1 MSPTKNQKIKCLVW
15 DLDHTIWDG
24 VLLEDENVVLKPG
37 ILDIIKKLDELGI
50 LQSIASKNEYNTAM
64 EKLKKFGIQD
74 YFLYPQIHWNS
85 KAHSIEQI
93 QKAINIGIDTLAF
106 IDDQPFER
114 EEVNHSHPEV
124 LCIDA
129 VDVHKVLDMPEMNP
143 RFITGES
150 AIRRQLYMSDIK
162 RQEIEK
168 EFVGPQEDF
177 LASLNM
183 ELSIAPAVEEDL
195 KRAEELT
202 MRTHQLNTTGYTY
215 SYDELDVIRK
225 SDDHILL
232 VASLDDKYGTYGKIG
247 LVLIKVVENVW
258 TISLFLMSCRVMSRG
273 VGSIMINY
281 LRKEAQKRNAKLR
294 AEMISTDR
302 NRMMYMTYKFSGFK
316 EIEQK
321 DQFTLFEN
329 DLSNIPDYPDYV
341 KLNIT
346 DPEEN
351 LNKK

>member
-1 MSPTKNQKIKCLVW
+1 MSKNQKIKCLVW
-15 DLDHTIWDG
+15 DLDNTIWNG
-24 VLLEDENVVLKPG
+24 VLLEDNNVTINPG
-37 ILDIIKKLDELGI
+37 ILDIIKKLDKRGI
-50 LQSIASKNEYNTAM
+50 LQSIASKNEYNAAM
-64 EKLKKFGIQD
+64 EKLKEFGIQD

-85 KAHSIEQI
+85 KAYSIEQI
-93 QKAINIGIDTLAF
+93 QKSINIGMDTLAF

-129 VDVHKVLDMPEMNP
+129 LDAHKILDMPEMNP

-183 ELSIAPAVEEDL
+183 SLSIAPAVQEDL

-225 SDDHILL
+225 SNDHILL
-232 VASLDDKYGTYGKIG
+232 VASLDDRYGTYGKIG
-247 LVLIKVVENVW
+247 LVLIKIVENIW
-258 TISLFLMSCRVMSRG
+258 NISLLLMSCRVMSRG
-273 VGSIMINY
+273 VGSIMINF
-281 LRKEAQKRNAKLR
+281 LRKEARKRNLKLR

-316 EIEQK
+316 EIEQTDK
-321 DQFTLFEN
+321 FTLFEN
-329 DLSNIPDYPDYV
+329 DLSEIPDYPDYV
-341 KLNIT
+341 RLNIAAF
-346 DPEEN
+346 D
-351 LNKK
+351 